1 MKLSPFFEDL
11 SGSYGYEI
19 EDLTFDSAGENVLKS
34 RLKSKRNQLDAL
46 LAMAATDPVMVAPVF
61 HGAFRFVDRKLL
73 DRLVAAEPDDFPAW
87 SDIHAALDM
96 DHWAEALI
104 ERVLKAEGG
113 EDFMKIAVG
122 LEYIESGPAS
132 TPAGVVGHRAA
143 GEEDELDED
152 ADYDESEG
160 GDAFDGDEGDDV
172 DRRDLGDAGEDWLD
186 DQGFDRRS

>member
-1 MKLSPFFEDL
+1 MNLSPFFEDL
-11 SGSYGYEI
+11 SGSYGFEI

-34 RLKSKRNQLDAL
+34 RLKTKRNQLDAL
-46 LAMAATDPVMVAPVF
+46 LAMASTDPVMVAPVF

-73 DRLVAAEPDDFPAW
+73 DRLVASQPDEFPAW
-87 SDIHAALDM
+87 SDIHAALEM

-104 ERVLKAEGG
+104 ERVLKADGG

-132 TPAGVVGHRAA
+132 APAGVVGHRAA
-143 GEEDELDED
+143 EEDEELDED
-152 ADYDESEG
+152 
-160 GDAFDGDEGDDV
+160 GDFDGEGDGDSFDEDDEEV

-186 DQGFDRRS
+186 DQGFDRRG